1 MNFNENKIYTVSDY
15 INAYAKF
22 RKGGLPYGYKTGIEG
37 LDKLCRLDK
46 GRLAV
51 VTGVPSSGKSTFVNY
66 LCAAYNI
73 KYGFRTL
80 FYSAETNLML
90 HLNTFYKIFRKQDD
104 ERFIQYIADNFML
117 FNENQSFSTDALLE
131 AIEEQYANT
140 PFDVFV
146 IDNYATLSYS
156 RPNNMT
162 ETEYIS
168 CVLDKL
174 TRFAR
179 KCNVVVILIAH
190 PRKMNKSIEGGGYEE
205 PTPYDI
211 CGSVH
216 FFNKADFCLTVHRI
230 WEDKRPTNVTKIIA
244 NKVKVSNYG
253 AVGSVYL
260 GFSADFESYGDIAY
274 TPDDK
279 EFVYK
284 GENYTVKIPPLNFE
298 YTVATDERPQY
309 FETQLNC
316 FKNISDTIPHIISF
330 KDLQKMQ
337 AKYADSVKQIRAEE
351 NEDRQKQM
359 KSELL
364 PCIAFNVRFNGNR
377 CKDNI
382 SEYTNLLYIDIDYKD
397 NKPHIMES
405 LPQTLSK
412 IDNILF
418 FQRSARG
425 KGYMAV
431 MPTDDIK
438 GEQDFLA
445 VWKAAEA
452 DFKKLG
458 IVIDSNTKDAS
469 RVTFISYD
477 EHSYINQY
485 AIPYTRRCTDGKE
498 MKSARQEDKQRTAMS
513 SQTGSAIIRNDKNST
528 TVEAV
533 VNPNTS
539 STASNEQTLKA
550 YIDFVNQNKVNFCKD
565 YKDYFDVGIACL
577 KEFGL
582 DKTKEYFPQL
592 CQYSPKYDYE
602 TTLAD
607 IDKWYAAYD
616 GEYKCNFA
624 TVAYHFQQ
632 CSNNMNAS

>member
-1 MNFNENKIYTVSDY
+1 MNFNNNKIYTASDY
-15 INAYAKF
+15 INAYAKL
-22 RKGGLPYGYKTGIEG
+22 KENKLPFGYTTGIKG

-46 GRLAV
+46 GRLTI

-73 KYGFRTL
+73 KHGFKTL
-80 FYSAETNLML
+80 FYSAETNLTL
-90 HLNTFYKIFRKQDD
+90 HLNTFYKIFQKQDD
-104 ERFIQYIADNFML
+104 ERFVQYIAENFIL
-117 FNENQSFSTDALLE
+117 FNENQSFNTDALLE
-131 AIEEQYANT
+131 AAEKQYENT

-190 PRKMNKSIEGGGYEE
+190 PRKMSKAMEGGYEE

-211 CGSVH
+211 CGSAN

-230 WEDKRPTNVTKIIA
+230 WENKRPVNVTKIIA
-244 NKVKVSNYG
+244 NKVKTSNYG

-260 GFSADFESYGDIAY
+260 GFSADTESYGDIYYA
-274 TPDDK
+274 PDDK
-279 EFVYK
+279 EFVCK
-284 GENYTVKIPPLNFE
+284 GENYTVEIPPLNFE
-298 YTVATDERPQY
+298 YTVASDKQPQF
-309 FETQLNC
+309 FETKLNC
-316 FKNISDTIPHIISF
+316 FKSISDTTPHSISF
-330 KDLQKMQ
+330 KDLKKLQD
-337 AKYADSVKQIRAEE
+337 KYADMVKEIRQEE
-351 NEDRQKQM
+351 DEDKQKQL

-382 SEYTNLLYIDIDYKD
+382 NEYTNLLYIDIDYKD
-397 NKPHIMES
+397 NEPHIMES
-405 LPQTLSK
+405 LPQTLSR

-431 MPTDDIK
+431 MPTDKVKD
-438 GEQDFLA
+438 EQDFLA

-452 DFKKLG
+452 DFRKLG
-458 IVIDSNTKDAS
+458 IVIDNNTKDAS

-485 AIPYTRRCTDGKE
+485 AIPYTRRYTDTKE
-498 MKSARQEDKQRTAMS
+498 MKSAKEDKQRTAMTTKTGNTVS
-513 SQTGSAIIRNDKNST
+513 SINKDNT
-528 TVEAV
+528 EAV
-533 VNPNTS
+533 TDSNTS
-539 STASNEQTLKA
+539 STANNEQTLKA
-550 YIDFVNQNKVNFCKD
+550 YIDFVNQNKVDFCKD

-582 DKTKEYFPQL
+582 NKTKEYFPQL

-632 CSNNMNAS
+632 CCNNMYAS

>member
-1 MNFNENKIYTVSDY
+1 MNFNENKIYSASDY
-15 INAYAKF
+15 INAYAKL
-22 RKGGLPYGYKTGIEG
+22 KENKLPFGYTTGIKG

-46 GRLAV
+46 GRLTV

-73 KYGFRTL
+73 KHRFKTL

-90 HLNTFYKIFRKQDD
+90 HLNTFYKIFQKQGD

-117 FNENQSFSTDALLE
+117 FNENQSTNTDALLK
-131 AIEEQYANT
+131 AAEEQYENT
-140 PFDVFV
+140 QFDVFV

-162 ETEYIS
+162 ETEYVS

-179 KCNVVVILIAH
+179 KCDVMVILIVH
-190 PRKMNKSIEGGGYEE
+190 PRKMSDDMEGGYAE
-205 PTPYDI
+205 PKAYDI
-211 CGSVH
+211 CGSAH
-216 FFNKADFCLTVHRI
+216 FFNKSDFCLTVHRI
-230 WEDKRPTNVTKIIA
+230 WEDKKPTNVAKITA
-244 NKVKVSNYG
+244 HKVKTSNYG
-253 AVGSVYL
+253 MAGSIYL
-260 GFSADFESYGDIAY
+260 GFSPDHESYSDINYA
-274 TPDDK
+274 PDDK
-279 EFVYK
+279 EFINK

-298 YTVATDERPQY
+298 YTVAADKQPQY
-309 FETQLNC
+309 FETKLNC
-316 FKNISDTIPHIISF
+316 FKNISDTTPHSISF
-330 KDLQKMQ
+330 KDLQKLQ
-337 AKYADSVKQIRAEE
+337 DKYADCVKQIRTEE

-382 SEYTNLLYIDIDYKD
+382 CEYTNLLYIDIDYKD

-405 LPQTLSK
+405 LHQTLSK

-431 MPTDDIK
+431 MPTDNIK
-438 GEQDFLA
+438 DERDFLA

-477 EHSYINQY
+477 EKCYINEY
-485 AIPYTRRCTDGKE
+485 AIPYTNRCDAKE

-513 SQTGSAIIRNDKNST
+513 SQTGS
-528 TVEAV
+528 
-533 VNPNTS
+533 
-539 STASNEQTLKA
+539 TADNEQTVKA
-550 YIDFVNQNKVNFCKD
+550 YIDFVNQNKVDFCKD

>member
-1 MNFNENKIYTVSDY
+1 MNFNENKIYSASDY
-15 INAYAKF
+15 INAYAQLK
-22 RKGGLPYGYKTGIEG
+22 RKGLPYGYVTGLIN
-37 LDKLCRLDK
+37 LDEVCRLDK

-51 VTGVPSSGKSTFVNY
+51 VTGVPSAGKSTFVNY
-66 LCAAYNI
+66 LCAVYNI
-73 KYGFRTL
+73 RYGFKTL

-90 HLNTFYKIFRKQDD
+90 HLNTFYKIFQKQGD
-104 ERFIQYIADNFML
+104 EKFAQYIAENFML
-117 FNENQSFSTDALLE
+117 FNETLSFNTDALLE
-131 AIEEQYANT
+131 ASENQYANI
-140 PFDVFV
+140 PFDVLV
-146 IDNYATLSYS
+146 VDNYTKLSYS
-156 RPNNMT
+156 RPSNML

-174 TRFAR
+174 TIFAHR
-179 KCNVVVILIAH
+179 YNVMVILVVH
-190 PRKMNKSIEGGGYEE
+190 PRKMNKGIEGGYEE

-211 CGSVH
+211 CSSSN
-216 FFNKADFCLTVHRI
+216 FYNKADFCLTVHRV
-230 WEDKRPTNVTKIIA
+230 WEDGKQTDVTKITA
-244 NKVKVSNYG
+244 YKVKTRNYG
-253 AVGSVYL
+253 TTGSAYL
-260 GFSADFESYGDIAY
+260 GYS
-274 TPDDK
+274 
-279 EFVYK
+279 
-284 GENYTVKIPPLNFE
+284 ENYASYCDVKYSPDEKPLYPNEKKDIKVEIPPLNFE
-298 YTVATDERPQY
+298 YTVAVDKQPQY
-309 FETQLNC
+309 FETKLNC
-316 FKNISDTIPHIISF
+316 FKNISDTTPHSISF
-330 KDLQKMQ
+330 KDLKKMQ

-351 NEDRQKQM
+351 NGDRQKQM

-382 SEYTNLLYIDIDYKD
+382 CEYTNLLYIDIDYKD

-431 MPTDDIK
+431 MPTDNIK
-438 GEQDFLA
+438 DEQDFLA
-445 VWKAAEA
+445 VWKAAES

-477 EHSYINQY
+477 EKCYINEY
-485 AIPYTRRCTDGKE
+485 AIPYTNRCDAKE

-513 SQTGSAIIRNDKNST
+513 SQTGSAIIRKDKNST
-528 TVEAV
+528 TVETAA
-533 VNPNTS
+533 NLNTS
-539 STASNEQTLKA
+539 STANNEQTVKA
-550 YIDFVNQNKVNFCKD
+550 YIDFVNQNKVDFCKD